1 MRFDREKV
9 GNVNIIRVRETTLTS
24 HEAPEMKT
32 ALLGL
37 TTEEDEN
44 YLLNMADVEN
54 MDSTGLGSFLFGIR
68 QFEDHEKD
76 LRFCCVRSKVK
87 FLIRIAHLEQ
97 VIDLYET
104 EADAL
109 VAFAEDE
116 EAEE

>member
-9 GNVNIIRVRETTLTS
+9 GTVNIIRVREKSLTS

-37 TTEEDEN
+37 TTEEDVN
-44 YLLNMADVEN
+44 YLMDMGDVEN

-68 QFEDHEKD
+68 QFEDHDKD
-76 LRFCCVRSKVK
+76 LRFCCVQSKVK

-97 VIDLYET
+97 VIELYENET
-104 EADAL
+104 EALA
-109 VAFAEDE
+109 AFAEE
-116 EAEE
+116 